1 MITINQKDNLLP
13 KYYVEWLKNNI
24 SKEKV
29 QARIKKIKD
38 NFYHKLVL
46 IIILLMSLQMLKFLQ
61 MGMDYFNK
69 KIQIKMIQK
78 FKIKPSETVIEN
90 LSLMINKK

>member
-1 MITINQKDNLLP
+1 
-13 KYYVEWLKNNI
+13 
-24 SKEKV
+24 
-29 QARIKKIKD
+29 
-38 NFYHKLVL
+38 
-46 IIILLMSLQMLKFLQ
+46 MSLQMLKFLQ